1 MTAYRSTNSSRT
13 RHPTSTVS
21 GQATHSDEQDTIG
34 VLICDDNE
42 PMRALLR
49 VVVELRPS
57 LRVVGEA
64 ADGHDAILEATRL
77 QPDVI
82 LLDLAMPRRTGLE
95 ALSELRQVV
104 PAAKIIV
111 FTGFSMAVVGDEVI
125 ELGAVRYLSKG
136 AAPDAI
142 NDAIEEV
149 AALTRTEALTAR

>member
-1 MTAYRSTNSSRT
+1 
-13 RHPTSTVS
+13 VS
-21 GQATHSDEQDTIG
+21 GQATHSDEPDTIG

-64 ADGHDAILEATRL
+64 ADGQDAIHEAERL

-95 ALSELRQVV
+95 VLPELRRIA
-104 PAAKIIV
+104 PEARIIV
-111 FTGFSMAVVGDEVI
+111 FSGFSTASVAEGAID
-125 ELGAVRYLSKG
+125 LGAVRYLTKG
-136 AAPDAI
+136 ADPDAI

-149 AALTRTEALTAR
+149 VAETMPGAAGTNNRTRSLSGRPR

>member
-1 MTAYRSTNSSRT
+1 M
-13 RHPTSTVS
+13 S
-21 GQATHSDEQDTIG
+21 GQATHSDQQDTIG

-64 ADGHDAILEATRL
+64 VDGHDAIREATRL

-95 ALSELRQVV
+95 VLPELRRIA
-104 PAAKIIV
+104 PEARIIV
-111 FTGFSMAVVGDEVI
+111 FSGFSTASVAEGAID
-125 ELGAVRYLSKG
+125 LGAVRFLTKG
-136 AAPDAI
+136 GDPEAI

-149 AALTRTEALTAR
+149 FAETMPGAAGTNNRTRSLSGRPR